1 MSKSTSIAFQG
12 SPGAYSDLSC
22 RTVFPERKT
31 MPCATFEDVFA
42 AVHEGAAEYGMIP
55 VENSVAGRVADNHH
69 LLPQGACTSSV
80 STTSG

>member
-1 MSKSTSIAFQG
+1 
-12 SPGAYSDLSC
+12 
-22 RTVFPERKT
+22 

-69 LLPQGACTSSV
+69 LLPRGRACTSSA
-80 STTSG
+80 STSSG